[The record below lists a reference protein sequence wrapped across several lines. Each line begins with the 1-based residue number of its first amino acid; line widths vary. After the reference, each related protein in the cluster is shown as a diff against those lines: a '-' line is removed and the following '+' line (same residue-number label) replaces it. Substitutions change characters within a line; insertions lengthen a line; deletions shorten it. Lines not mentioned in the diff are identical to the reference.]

1 MLIGV
6 LGVVVAIVILVVVL
20 GQRSRA
26 RTAAAYAAARLMVVD
41 PDPALRDL
49 ILSLWTQRPPSP
61 DVKLEL
67 LNLHRSEE
75 TSDEVYSI
83 LVRTRERHPFVR
95 QGRITVREG
104 RGTFMRSPRLR
115 GPALE
120 LVQKAS
126 AAVAAVGGA
135 GKLVAAAAQMGD
147 AAVEQVL
154 SQFGPPVTFAD
165 DAAFS
170 ARYFVVA
177 PDVEAARAYLT
188 PERRRV
194 LATLEGVQLSSR
206 PGCALVQRPGG
217 EILERGEPLEVR
229 LRTDL
234 DAARRVLTAL
244 SS

>member
-20 GQRSRA
+20 ARRSRE

-41 PDPALRDL
+41 PDPTLRDL

-67 LNLHRSEE
+67 LSLHRSEE
-75 TSDEVYSI
+75 TSDEVYSV
-83 LVRTRERHPFVR
+83 LVRTRERHPFAR
-95 QGRITVREG
+95 QGRITIREG

-126 AAVAAVGGA
+126 AAVAALNP

-147 AAVEQVL
+147 AAAEQVL
-154 SQFGPPVTFAD
+154 SQFGLPVAFAD
-165 DAAFS
+165 DAEFS
-170 ARYFVVA
+170 ARYLVAA
-177 PDVEAARAYLT
+177 PDVDAARAYLT

-194 LATLEGVQLSSR
+194 LATLEGTQLSSR
-206 PGCALVQRPGG
+206 PGFALVQRPGG
-217 EILERGEPLEVR
+217 EILQRGEPLEVR

-234 DAARRVLTAL
+234 DTARRVLTAL

>member
-1 MLIGV
+1 M
-6 LGVVVAIVILVVVL
+6 
-20 GQRSRA
+20 
-26 RTAAAYAAARLMVVD
+26 
-41 PDPALRDL
+41 
-49 ILSLWTQRPPSP
+49 
-61 DVKLEL
+61 
-67 LNLHRSEE
+67 
-75 TSDEVYSI
+75 
-83 LVRTRERHPFVR
+83 R
-95 QGRITVREG
+95 QGRITIRQG
-104 RGTFMRSPRLR
+104 RGTFVRSSRLR

-120 LVQKAS
+120 LIERPS

-135 GKLVAAAAQMGD
+135 GKLAVAAAQMGD

-165 DAAFS
+165 DAEFS

-206 PGCALVQRPGG
+206 PGFALVQRPGG
-217 EILERGEPLEVR
+217 EILQRGEPLEVR
-229 LRTDL
+229 LRTDV

-244 SS
+244 ST

>member
-20 GQRSRA
+20 VQRSRA

-41 PDPALRDL
+41 ADPALRDL

-67 LNLHRSEE
+67 LSLHRSEE
-75 TSDEVYSI
+75 TSDEVYSV

-95 QGRITVREG
+95 QGRITTREG
-104 RGTFMRSPRLR
+104 RGTFMRSSRLR

-120 LVQKAS
+120 LIERPS

-135 GKLVAAAAQMGD
+135 GKLAVAAAQMGD

-165 DAAFS
+165 DAEFG

-177 PDVEAARAYLT
+177 PEVEAARAYLT
-188 PERRRV
+188 PERRRA
-194 LATLEGVQLSSR
+194 LATLAGVQLSSR
-206 PGCALVQRPGG
+206 PGFALVQRPGG
-217 EILERGEPLEVR
+217 EILQRGEPLEVR
-229 LRTDL
+229 LRTDM

>member
-20 GQRSRA
+20 VRRSRE

-41 PDPALRDL
+41 ADPALRDL

-67 LNLHRSEE
+67 LSLHRAEE
-75 TSDEVYSI
+75 TSDEVYSVF
-83 LVRTRERHPFVR
+83 VRSTERHPSVR
-95 QGRITVREG
+95 QGRTTVREG

-120 LVQKAS
+120 LVQKPS
-126 AAVAAVGGA
+126 AAVAALNP

-147 AAVEQVL
+147 AAAEQVL
-154 SQFGPPVTFAD
+154 SQFGPPVVFAD
-165 DAAFS
+165 DAEFS
-170 ARYFVVA
+170 ARYLVVA
-177 PDVEAARAYLT
+177 QDAEAARAYLT

-194 LATLEGVQLSSR
+194 LGTLEGAQLSSR
-206 PGCALVQRPGG
+206 PGFALVQRPGG
-217 EILERGEPLEVR
+217 EILQRGEPLEVR

-234 DAARRVLTAL
+234 DTARKVLAAL